1 MNFREGQM
9 ARRDNV
15 SGGEQYLE
23 SVVRTASPAKLR
35 LMLIERAVGVSESL
49 EVAWRENPGQGPN
62 EQSLKLFELINE
74 LLRGVVGSKQGD
86 GEEICK
92 QVSDLYVFLLKHLLL
107 AEQTSDVASIEEIR
121 AVLQVEAETWRLA
134 CANELPAASQ
144 HLGFGSSSSGTSS
157 GLNLEA

>member
-107 AEQTSDVASIEEIR
+107 AEQKSDVASIEEIR

-134 CANELPAASQ
+134 CANELPAASP
-144 HLGFGSSSSGTSS
+144 HLGFGNSSSGTSN

>member
-1 MNFREGQM
+1 MNLGDGRF

-15 SGGEQYLE
+15 NGGEQYLE

-35 LMLIERAVGVSESL
+35 LMLIQRAVGVCESL
-49 EVAWRENPGQGPN
+49 EVAWRENPGQGYN

-92 QVSDLYVFLLKHLLL
+92 QVSDLYVFLLKHLLI
-107 AEQTSDVASIEEIR
+107 AEQGSDIASIEEIR

-134 CANELPAASQ
+134 CANELPAT
-144 HLGFGSSSSGTSS
+144 LGGQGQMSSESNS

>member
-1 MNFREGQM
+1 MNLGDG
-9 ARRDNV
+9 AISRRDHI

-49 EVAWRENPGQGPN
+49 EIAWRENPGQGAN

-92 QVSDLYVFLLKHLLL
+92 QVSDLYVFLLQHLLA
-107 AEQTSDVASIEEIR
+107 AEQATDIASIEEIR

-134 CANELPAASQ
+134 CANEVSPAPGHFGTAS
-144 HLGFGSSSSGTSS
+144 GAS

>member
-1 MNFREGQM
+1 MNFRDGQM
-9 ARRDNV
+9 ARRDNG

-49 EVAWRENPGQGPN
+49 EHAWRENPGQGPN

-86 GEEICK
+86 GEDICK
-92 QVSDLYVFLLKHLLL
+92 QVSDLYVFLIKHLLL
-107 AEQTSDVASIEEIR
+107 AEQSSDVASIEEIR

-134 CANELPAASQ
+134 CANEVPAGSQ
-144 HLGFGSSSSGTSS
+144 HLGFGSSASST

>member
-1 MNFREGQM
+1 MNFNDGRM
-9 ARRDNV
+9 ARSESV
-15 SGGEQYLE
+15 SGGEKYLDA
-23 SVVRTASPAKLR
+23 VVRTASPAKLR

-49 EVAWRENPGQGPN
+49 EVSWRENPGQGAN

-86 GEEICK
+86 GAELCK

-107 AEQTSDVASIEEIR
+107 AEQKTDVNSIEEIR

-134 CANELPAASQ
+134 CANELPVASH
-144 HLGFGSSSSGTSS
+144 HLGCGNGN
-157 GLNLEA
+157 GLNLEV

>member
-1 MNFREGQM
+1 MKFGDG
-9 ARRDNV
+9 AISRRDNA

-49 EVAWRENPGQGPN
+49 ENAWRENPGQGAN

-92 QVSDLYVFLLKHLLL
+92 QVSDLYVFLLQHLLA
-107 AEQTSDVASIEEIR
+107 AEQASDVASIEEIR
-121 AVLQVEAETWRLA
+121 AVLQVEAETWRMA
-134 CANELPAASQ
+134 CANELSQ
-144 HLGFGSSSSGTSS
+144 SPSPLGGGSGNS